1 LDSTKDQNKY
11 GAETPSQGGDKNRLL
26 EWDWAFCLLPLS
38 KDNRKHKQVTCLL
51 TAQMLLLPACTVTK
65 SQAWAAASHTYT
77 YPSNTP
83 LKNKTLDSDPG
94 HLTAINPILCQRW
107 PCLAQELARH
117 PKHTSDPSQNP
128 FKKHPVQHN
137 FLP

>member
-1 LDSTKDQNKY
+1 MKIKRNMVQKHQAKVVIKTVCWN
-11 GAETPSQGGDKNRLL
+11 GIAH
-26 EWDWAFCLLPLS
+26 CLLPLS

-94 HLTAINPILCQRW
+94 HLTAINPILCQR
-107 PCLAQELARH
+107 
-117 PKHTSDPSQNP
+117 
-128 FKKHPVQHN
+128 
-137 FLP
+137 

>member
-1 LDSTKDQNKY
+1 LDSNEDQKKY
-11 GAETPSQGGDKNRLL
+11 GAETPSQGGDKNCLL
-26 EWDWAFCLLPLS
+26 EWDCTLS
-38 KDNRKHKQVTCLL
+38 SSIIQRQRKHKQVTCLL

-94 HLTAINPILCQRW
+94 HLTAINPILCKR
-107 PCLAQELARH
+107 
-117 PKHTSDPSQNP
+117 
-128 FKKHPVQHN
+128 
-137 FLP
+137 